1 MKLGISKAHDRI
13 EWPYL
18 RAILLKLG
26 FSPLW
31 TNLVM
36 AMVTTVLYSFIING
50 CPRGYLHSSR
60 SLLQGDPL
68 SPYLFLLCAECLSAL
83 LAKSKRDDLLT
94 GISICPG
101 APTVNHL
108 LFADDSLLFSQAN
121 EIDCL
126 LIAKVLYD
134 YESASGQ
141 KVNLQKSEICFS
153 RNIKSP
159 LHARLGALLGVRV
172 VNYHEKYM
180 CMPFFVGRNRS

>member
-50 CPRGYLHSSR
+50 CSRGYLHSSR

-108 LFADDSLLFSQAN
+108 LFADDSLLFGRAN

-134 YESASGQ
+134 YESVATS
-141 KVNLQKSEICFS
+141 NLPSMRDWVPC
-153 RNIKSP
+153 
-159 LHARLGALLGVRV
+159 
-172 VNYHEKYM
+172 
-180 CMPFFVGRNRS
+180 